1 MPTLDNYL
9 QQIRTLPP
17 APRVLVE
24 LLPLLRANDTDTGK
38 IVELIAY
45 DPALTTKVLC
55 RCNSA
60 ALGLAAPV
68 ENVEDAITHLG
79 FNEVY
84 RLVAMLVSQST
95 LGAAQKGYG
104 MAAGDLWRHS
114 AVVAFA
120 SRLVAKSFF
129 SDENTAFTAGL
140 LHDIGKILL
149 NWALVDAYPGVA
161 EKIRDLGYSFSGAEK
176 EVLGL
181 DHAELGGRIL
191 AHWNFPENLVR
202 AVWHHHDPL
211 RAHPCEQ
218 LAAYVHLGDLMAHA
232 LGIGDGAGSHAIV
245 PCAEALT
252 MLEITPKDLET
263 LILDT
268 GTALKAAGWILEE

>member
-1 MPTLDNYL
+1 MPTLDDYL

-24 LLPLLRANDTDTGK
+24 LLPLLRANDTDAGK
-38 IVELIAY
+38 IAELVSY
-45 DPALTTKVLC
+45 DPAMTTKLLC

-60 ALGLAAPV
+60 ALGLAEPV
-68 ENVEDAITHLG
+68 ETVEDAITHLG

-95 LGAAQKGYG
+95 LGTAQKGYG
-104 MAAGDLWRHS
+104 MLAGDLWRHS
-114 AVVAFA
+114 AVTAFA
-120 SRLVAKSFF
+120 SRFVAQSYGVE
-129 SDENTAFTAGL
+129 ENTAFTAGL

-149 NWALVDAYPGVA
+149 NWALVGAYPGIDK
-161 EKIRDLGYSFSGAEK
+161 KIRDLGYSFSAAEK

-191 AHWNFPENLVR
+191 SHWCFPENLVR

-211 RAHPCEQ
+211 RARPCER
-218 LAAYVHLGDLMAHA
+218 LAAYVHLGDLIAHS
-232 LGIGDGAGSHAIV
+232 LGIGDGANSHAV
-245 PCAEALT
+245 TPCPETLN
-252 MLEITPKDLET
+252 MLEITPKDLEN

-268 GTALKAAGWILEE
+268 GTALKEAGWILEE

>member
-24 LLPLLRANDTDTGK
+24 LLPLLRAADTDSDK
-38 IVELIAY
+38 IAELIAY
-45 DPALTTKVLC
+45 DPALTTKLLC

-60 ALGLAAPV
+60 AFGLSAAV
-68 ENVEDAITHLG
+68 ESVEDAITHLG

-95 LGAAQKGYG
+95 LGTAQKGYG
-104 MAAGDLWRHS
+104 MEAGDLWRHS
-114 AVVAFA
+114 AVTAFA
-120 SRLVAKSFF
+120 SRFVAKSFF
-129 SDENTAFTAGL
+129 GDENTAFTAGL

-149 NWALVDAYPGVA
+149 NWALVGGYPAVA
-161 EKIRDLGYSFSGAEK
+161 DKIRDLGYSFSGAEK

-191 AHWNFPENLVR
+191 DHWKFPANLVS
-202 AVWHHHDPL
+202 AVWHHHDPMQ
-211 RAHPCEQ
+211 AQPYEQ
-218 LAAYVHLGDLMAHA
+218 LASHVHLG
-232 LGIGDGAGSHAIV
+232 
-245 PCAEALT
+245 
-252 MLEITPKDLET
+252 
-263 LILDT
+263 
-268 GTALKAAGWILEE
+268 

>member
-1 MPTLDNYL
+1 MPTLDTYL

-24 LLPLLRANDTDTGK
+24 LLPLLRANDTDAAK

-45 DPALTTKVLC
+45 DPAMTTKLLC
-55 RCNSA
+55 RCNSV
-60 ALGLAAPV
+60 ALGLAEPV
-68 ENVEDAITHLG
+68 ETVEDAITHLG

-95 LGAAQKGYG
+95 LGTAQKGYG
-104 MAAGDLWRHS
+104 MVAGDLWRHS
-114 AVVAFA
+114 AVTAFA
-120 SRLVAKSFF
+120 SRFVAQSFG

-149 NWALVDAYPGVA
+149 NWALLDAYPGIA
-161 EKIRDLGYSFSGAEK
+161 EKIRDMGYSFSAAEK

-191 AHWNFPENLVR
+191 SHWCFPENLVR

-211 RAHPCEQ
+211 RAHPCER
-218 LAAYVHLGDLMAHA
+218 LAGYVHLGDIIAHA
-232 LGIGDGAGSHAIV
+232 LGIGDGINSHAV
-245 PCAEALT
+245 TPCPEVLN
-252 MLEITPKDLET
+252 MLEITPKDLEI
-263 LILDT
+263 LILET